1 VIGLSYWWMMLKFY
15 DRKAELAA
23 MEKAYSTES
32 SEMVIVSGRRRIG
45 KSRLVDEFLKV
56 KDCAKILV
64 VPKEEKLVASDFAT
78 ALSNGYAP
86 TFNTVESA
94 LEYFF
99 NISKK
104 KILYIDEFPNLIEVD
119 TSIPHVFQ
127 RVWEKY
133 KDQTAKMLIF
143 SGSYVSMMNKIFTQ
157 QKAPLFNRASY
168 NMVLQPFSLDV
179 VWEIQTD
186 LGIGA
191 IDKIKNY
198 CILGGIPYYYEL
210 LEKRTNRDDV
220 VYDFFFDVA
229 APLKEEGQN
238 VLRQEFGAAY
248 KKYFSI
254 IEAIGAGVV
263 SGSEI
268 ANRLGVAQTTLS
280 KYIVALQRDFQLVE
294 RSVPFGQNLQRSKK
308 GVYSIKDNT
317 IAFWFTNVYGKIE
330 PPNNDTLNE
339 FISRRFEVF
348 CKTFLTQYLKNM
360 GETVV
365 RIGRWWGSVE
375 VSSGKFE
382 NREIDVIV
390 ETQTNLYVGECKWT
404 NKKTSRAELYRLE
417 ESYKALKTNKPVK
430 KVLFTKTGFDFSD
443 NRADVIL
450 FDPARIEAEIA
461 KFSQ

>member
-1 VIGLSYWWMMLKFY
+1 LKFY
-15 DRKAELAA
+15 YRKAELAA
-23 MEKAYSTES
+23 LETACSTES
-32 SEMVIVSGRRRIG
+32 SEMIIISGRRRIG
-45 KSRLVDEFLKV
+45 KSRLVDEFLKN
-56 KDCAKILV
+56 KDYTKILA
-64 VPKEEKLVASDFAT
+64 VPKEEKMVATDFAT
-78 ALSNGYAP
+78 ALSNGYTP

-104 KILYIDEFPNLIEVD
+104 KILYIDEFPNLIEVN

-133 KDQTAKMLIF
+133 KDQTPKKLIF

-168 NMVLQPFSLDV
+168 NMVLQPFSLKV

-186 LGIGA
+186 LK
-191 IDKIKNY
+191 IDTIEKIKNY
-198 CILGGIPYYYEL
+198 CILDGIPHYYEL
-210 LEKRTNRDDV
+210 LEKRTKHGNTDDI
-220 VYDFFFDVA
+220 VYKLFFDVA

-294 RSVPFGQNLQRSKK
+294 RNVPFGQNLQRSKK

-317 IAFWFTNVYGKIE
+317 LAFWFTNVYGKLE
-330 PPNNDTLNE
+330 PPNNNVLNE
-339 FISRRFEVF
+339 FVSKRFEIF
-348 CKTFLTQYLKNM
+348 CKNFLTQYLKTV
-360 GETVV
+360 GETVTRV
-365 RIGRWWGSVE
+365 GRWWGPVE
-375 VSSGKFE
+375 ISSGKFE

-390 ETQTNLYVGECKWT
+390 ETQTNLYAGECKWT
-404 NKKTSRAELYRLE
+404 NKKTSRTELYRLN
-417 ESYKALKTNKPVK
+417 ESIKALKTNKPIK
-430 KVLFTKTGFDFSD
+430 KALFTKTGFDFSD
-443 NRADVIL
+443 SPTEVIL
-450 FDPARIEAEIA
+450 FDPVRIETEIA
-461 KFSQ
+461 KFVQ